1 MNSIEFNKIL
11 LRNFKLEPT
20 NDQSLAIESL
30 SDFLFNKTKVSVFL
44 LKGYAGTGKTT
55 LMKTLVDNLHFNK
68 MNFCLLAPTGRAA
81 KVLSKYTKRKASTI
95 HKKIYYSKV
104 DKSGNFK
111 STLKTNKI
119 KNTVFIIDEASM
131 ISDFSNSNDLL
142 KKKSILNDIID
153 FADFKT
159 NSKLIFI
166 GDTAQL
172 PPVNQTISPALD
184 SQFLQKTY
192 NLKINEY
199 EISDVVR
206 QTEES
211 GILFN
216 ATLIRNSI
224 INSDLEFKFK
234 KFNDIISLSDGFEIQ
249 ESIENSFND
258 IGRENSIIIVRS
270 NKRANQYNQQI
281 RKTILSHDHKVCSG
295 DLLMI
300 TKNNYFWT
308 SSDSEIP
315 FLANGDIIEI
325 LEIQRIRELYG
336 FEFAEVKIKMV
347 DYNNQP
353 PFDTII
359 ILNTLDSDLP
369 SLSFEQSNLLYHEI
383 QKDYLNIKS
392 KYKRFLKTK
401 ENPFFNALHVKF
413 SYAITCHK
421 AQGGQ
426 WPVVFIEKPFLKDG
440 PDIDYMRWLYTAVT
454 RAESKLFLI
463 GF

>member
-1 MNSIEFNKIL
+1 MNSLEFHKL
-11 LRNFKLEPT
+11 LLKKFKLKPT
-20 NDQSLAIESL
+20 RDQSFAIQSL
-30 SDFLFNKTKVSVFL
+30 SEFLFNNENANIFL

-55 LMKTLVDNLHFNK
+55 LMRTLVENLHHNK
-68 MNFCLLAPTGRAA
+68 MSFCLLAPTGRAA
-81 KVLSKYTKRKASTI
+81 KVLSKYTEKKTSTI

-111 STLKTNKI
+111 FTLKTNKI
-119 KNTVFIIDEASM
+119 KNSVFIIDEASM
-131 ISDFSNSNDLL
+131 ISDFSSSNDLFKKNSFL
-142 KKKSILNDIID
+142 KDIID
-153 FADFKT
+153 FIDFKT

-172 PPVNQTISPALD
+172 PPVNQTISPALNSD
-184 SQFLQKTY
+184 FLKNSY

-199 EISDVVR
+199 EIIDVVR

-211 GILFN
+211 GILYN
-216 ATLIRNSI
+216 ATEIRNCI
-224 INSDLEFKFK
+224 INNELNFKFK
-234 KFNDIISLSDGFEIQ
+234 KFNDIISLLDGFEIQ
-249 ESIENSFND
+249 ESIEKSFNEM
-258 IGRENSIIIVRS
+258 GRDNSIIIVRS

-281 RKTILSHDHKVCSG
+281 RKTILSHDHKVCTG

-308 SSDSEIP
+308 SSGSEIP
-315 FLANGDIIEI
+315 FLANGDIVEI
-325 LEIQRIRELYG
+325 LKIHRIRELYG

-347 DYNNQP
+347 DYINQP

-359 ILNTLDSDLP
+359 ILNTLNSDLP
-369 SLSFEQSNLLYHEI
+369 SLSYDQSSLLYQEV

-426 WPVVFIEKPFLKDG
+426 WPVVFIEKPYLKDG
-440 PDIDYMRWLYTAVT
+440 PNIEYMRWLYTAIT
-454 RAESKLFLI
+454 RAETKLFLI

>member
-1 MNSIEFNKIL
+1 MNSLEFNKL
-11 LRNFKLEPT
+11 LLKKFKLKPT
-20 NDQSLAIESL
+20 NDQSFAIQGL
-30 SDFLFNKTKVSVFL
+30 SEFLFNKINVNIFL

-55 LMKTLVDNLHFNK
+55 LMKTLVENLHHNN
-68 MNFCLLAPTGRAA
+68 MTFCLLAPTGRAA
-81 KVLSKYTKRKASTI
+81 KVLSKYTERKSSTI

-119 KNTVFIIDEASM
+119 KNSVFIIDEASM
-131 ISDFSNSNDLL
+131 ISDFSNSNDLFKKNSFL
-142 KKKSILNDIID
+142 KDIID
-153 FADFKT
+153 FIDFKT

-184 SQFLQKTY
+184 SDFLKKTY
-192 NLKINEY
+192 NLKISEY

-206 QTEES
+206 QTEKS
-211 GILFN
+211 GILYN
-216 ATLIRNSI
+216 ATEIRNCI
-224 INSDLEFKFK
+224 LNNEINFKFK
-234 KFNDIISLSDGFEIQ
+234 KFNDIISLLDGFEIQ
-249 ESIENSFND
+249 ESIENSFNK
-258 IGRENSIIIVRS
+258 IGRDNSIIIVRS

-281 RKTILSHDHKVCSG
+281 RKSILSHDHKVCVG

-315 FLANGDIIEI
+315 FLANGDIVEV
-325 LEIQRIRELYG
+325 LEIHRIRELYG

-347 DYNNQP
+347 DYLNHS

-369 SLSFEQSNLLYHEI
+369 SLSYDQSNLLYQEV

-426 WPVVFIEKPFLKDG
+426 WPIVFIEKPYLKDG
-440 PDIDYMRWLYTAVT
+440 PNTDYMKWLYTAVT
-454 RAESKLFLI
+454 RAETKLYLI

>member
-1 MNSIEFNKIL
+1 MNSLEFHKL
-11 LRNFKLEPT
+11 LLKKFKLKPT
-20 NDQSLAIESL
+20 RDQSFAIQSL
-30 SDFLFNKTKVSVFL
+30 SEFLFNNENANIFL

-55 LMKTLVDNLHFNK
+55 LMRTLVENLHHNK
-68 MNFCLLAPTGRAA
+68 MSFCLLAPTGRAA
-81 KVLSKYTKRKASTI
+81 KVLSKYTEKKTSTI

-111 STLKTNKI
+111 FNLKTNKI
-119 KNTVFIIDEASM
+119 KNSVFIIDEASM
-131 ISDFSNSNDLL
+131 ISDFSSSNDLFKKNSFL
-142 KKKSILNDIID
+142 KDIID
-153 FADFKT
+153 FIDFKT

-172 PPVNQTISPALD
+172 PPVNQTISPALNSD
-184 SQFLQKTY
+184 FLKNSY

-199 EISDVVR
+199 EIIDVVR

-211 GILFN
+211 GILYN
-216 ATLIRNSI
+216 ATEIRNCI
-224 INSDLEFKFK
+224 INNELNFKFK
-234 KFNDIISLSDGFEIQ
+234 KFNDIISLLDGFEIQ
-249 ESIENSFND
+249 ESIEKSFNEM
-258 IGRENSIIIVRS
+258 GRDNSIIIVRS

-281 RKTILSHDHKVCSG
+281 RKTILSHDHKVCTG

-308 SSDSEIP
+308 SSGSEIP
-315 FLANGDIIEI
+315 FLANGDIVEI
-325 LEIQRIRELYG
+325 LEIHRIRELYG
-336 FEFAEVKIKMV
+336 FEFAEVRIKMV
-347 DYNNQP
+347 DYINQP

-359 ILNTLDSDLP
+359 ILNTLNSDSP
-369 SLSFEQSNLLYHEI
+369 SLSYDQSNLLYQEV

-426 WPVVFIEKPFLKDG
+426 WPVVFIEKPYLKDG
-440 PDIDYMRWLYTAVT
+440 PNIEYMRWLYTAIT
-454 RAESKLFLI
+454 RAETKLFLI

>member
-1 MNSIEFNKIL
+1 MNSLEFHKL
-11 LRNFKLEPT
+11 LLKKFKLKPT
-20 NDQSLAIESL
+20 RDQSFAIQSL
-30 SDFLFNKTKVSVFL
+30 SEFLFNNENANIFL

-55 LMKTLVDNLHFNK
+55 LMRTLVENLHHNK
-68 MNFCLLAPTGRAA
+68 MSFCLLAPTGRAA
-81 KVLSKYTKRKASTI
+81 KVLSKYTEKKTSTI

-111 STLKTNKI
+111 FNLKTNKI
-119 KNTVFIIDEASM
+119 KNSVFIIDEASM
-131 ISDFSNSNDLL
+131 ISDFSNSNDLF

-172 PPVNQTISPALD
+172 PPVNQTISPALNSD
-184 SQFLQKTY
+184 FLKNSY

-199 EISDVVR
+199 EIIDVVR

-211 GILFN
+211 GILYN
-216 ATLIRNSI
+216 ATEIRNCI
-224 INSDLEFKFK
+224 INNELNFKFK
-234 KFNDIISLSDGFEIQ
+234 KFNDIISLLDGFEIQ
-249 ESIENSFND
+249 ESIEKSFNEM
-258 IGRENSIIIVRS
+258 GRDNSIIIVRS

-281 RKTILSHDHKVCSG
+281 RKTILSHDHKVCTG

-308 SSDSEIP
+308 SSGSEIP
-315 FLANGDIIEI
+315 FLANGDIVEI
-325 LEIQRIRELYG
+325 LEIHRIRELYG
-336 FEFAEVKIKMV
+336 FEFAEVRIKMV
-347 DYNNQP
+347 DYINQP

-359 ILNTLDSDLP
+359 ILNTLNSDSP
-369 SLSFEQSNLLYHEI
+369 SLSYDQSNLLYQEV

-426 WPVVFIEKPFLKDG
+426 WPVVFIEKPYLKDG
-440 PDIDYMRWLYTAVT
+440 PNIEYMRWLYTAIT
-454 RAESKLFLI
+454 RAETKLFLI

>member
-1 MNSIEFNKIL
+1 MDFKDFSQLLINKFSFSPTDDQIAAIDQLSKFLIL
-11 LRNFKLEPT
+11 N
-20 NDQSLAIESL
+20 NDIG
-30 SDFLFNKTKVSVFL
+30 LFI

-55 LMKTLVDNLHFNK
+55 LMKTLVENLHHNN
-68 MNFCLLAPTGRAA
+68 MTFCLLAPTGRAA
-81 KVLSKYTKRKASTI
+81 KVLSKYTERKSSTI

-119 KNTVFIIDEASM
+119 KNSVFIIDEASM
-131 ISDFSNSNDLL
+131 ISDFSNSNDLFKKNSFL
-142 KKKSILNDIID
+142 KDIID
-153 FADFKT
+153 FIDFKT

-184 SQFLQKTY
+184 SDFLKKTY
-192 NLKINEY
+192 NLKISEY

-206 QTEES
+206 QTEKS
-211 GILFN
+211 GILYN
-216 ATLIRNSI
+216 ATEIRNCI
-224 INSDLEFKFK
+224 LNNEINFKFK
-234 KFNDIISLSDGFEIQ
+234 KFNDIISLLDGFEIQ
-249 ESIENSFND
+249 ESIENSFNK
-258 IGRENSIIIVRS
+258 IGRDNSIIIVRS

-281 RKTILSHDHKVCSG
+281 RKSILSHDHKVCIG

-315 FLANGDIIEI
+315 FLANGDIVEV
-325 LEIQRIRELYG
+325 LEIHRIRELYG

-347 DYNNQP
+347 DYLNHS

-369 SLSFEQSNLLYHEI
+369 SLSYDQSNLLYQEV

-426 WPVVFIEKPFLKDG
+426 WPIVFIEKPYLKDG
-440 PDIDYMRWLYTAVT
+440 PNTDYMKWLYTAVT
-454 RAESKLFLI
+454 RAETKLYLI

>member
-1 MNSIEFNKIL
+1 MNSLEFNKL
-11 LRNFKLEPT
+11 LLKNFKLEPT
-20 NDQSLAIESL
+20 KDQSLAIQSVSE
-30 SDFLFNKTKVSVFL
+30 FLFNKNKVSIFL

-55 LMKTLVDNLHFNK
+55 LMKTFVENLHHNK
-68 MNFCLLAPTGRAA
+68 MNFSLLAPTGRAA
-81 KVLSKYTKRKASTI
+81 KVLSKYTERNSSTI

-104 DKSGNFK
+104 DKSGNFI
-111 STLKTNKI
+111 STLKINKK
-119 KNTVFIIDEASM
+119 KNTVFIVDEASM
-131 ISDFSNSNDLL
+131 ISDFSNSNDLFKKNSLL
-142 KKKSILNDIID
+142 KDLID
-153 FADFKT
+153 FIDFKT

-184 SQFLQKTY
+184 SEFLQNTY
-192 NLKINEY
+192 NIKINEY
-199 EISDVVR
+199 EITEVVR
-206 QTEES
+206 QSEES

-216 ATLIRNSI
+216 ATAIRNSI
-224 INSDLEFKFK
+224 ISDDLDFQFK
-234 KFNDIISLSDGFEIQ
+234 KFADIISLSDGFEIQ
-249 ESIENSFND
+249 ESIEKSFSE
-258 IGRENSIIIVRS
+258 IGRDNSIIIVRS

-300 TKNNYFWT
+300 TKNNYFWS
-308 SSDSEIP
+308 SSDAEIP

-325 LEIQRIRELYG
+325 LEIHRIRELYG
-336 FEFAEVKIKMV
+336 FEFAEVKIKMI
-347 DYNNQP
+347 DYTNQP

-359 ILNTLDSDLP
+359 ILNTLDSELP
-369 SLSFEQSNLLYHEI
+369 SLSYDQSNLMYHEV
-383 QKDYLNIKS
+383 QKDYSNIKS

-426 WPVVFIEKPFLKDG
+426 WPVVFIEKPYLKDG
-440 PDIDYMRWLYTAVT
+440 PDLDYMRWLYTAIT
-454 RAESKLFLI
+454 RAESKLYLI

>member
-1 MNSIEFNKIL
+1 MNSLEFHKL
-11 LRNFKLEPT
+11 LLKKFKLKPT
-20 NDQSLAIESL
+20 RDQSFAIQSL
-30 SDFLFNKTKVSVFL
+30 SEFLFNNENANIFL

-55 LMKTLVDNLHFNK
+55 LMRTLVENLHHNK
-68 MNFCLLAPTGRAA
+68 MSFCLLAPTGRAA
-81 KVLSKYTKRKASTI
+81 KVLSKYTEKKTSTI

-111 STLKTNKI
+111 FTLKTNKI
-119 KNTVFIIDEASM
+119 KNSVFIIDEASM
-131 ISDFSNSNDLL
+131 ISDFSSSNDLFKKNSFL
-142 KKKSILNDIID
+142 KDIID
-153 FADFKT
+153 FIDFKT

-172 PPVNQTISPALD
+172 PPVNQNISPALNSD
-184 SQFLQKTY
+184 FLKNSY

-199 EISDVVR
+199 EIIDVVR

-211 GILFN
+211 GILYN
-216 ATLIRNSI
+216 ATEIRNCI
-224 INSDLEFKFK
+224 INNELNFKFK
-234 KFNDIISLSDGFEIQ
+234 KFNDIISLLDGFEIQ
-249 ESIENSFND
+249 ESIEKSFNEM
-258 IGRENSIIIVRS
+258 GRDNSIIIVRS

-281 RKTILSHDHKVCSG
+281 RKTILSHDHKVCTG

-308 SSDSEIP
+308 SSGSEIP
-315 FLANGDIIEI
+315 FLANGDIVEI
-325 LEIQRIRELYG
+325 LKIHKIRELYG
-336 FEFAEVKIKMV
+336 LEFAEVRIKMV
-347 DYNNQP
+347 DYINQP

-359 ILNTLDSDLP
+359 ILNTLNSDSP
-369 SLSFEQSNLLYHEI
+369 SLSYDQSNLLYHEV

-426 WPVVFIEKPFLKDG
+426 WPVVFIEKPYLKDG
-440 PDIDYMRWLYTAVT
+440 PNIEYMRWLYTAIT
-454 RAESKLFLI
+454 RAETKLFLI

>member
-1 MNSIEFNKIL
+1 MNSSEFNKL
-11 LRNFKLEPT
+11 FLKNFKLKPT
-20 NDQSLAIESL
+20 NDQSFAIQGL
-30 SDFLFNKTKVSVFL
+30 SEFLFNKKKVNIFL

-55 LMKTLVDNLHFNK
+55 LMKTLVENLYHNK
-68 MNFCLLAPTGRAA
+68 MSFCLLAPTGRAA
-81 KVLSKYTKRKASTI
+81 KVLSKYTDRKASTI

-111 STLKTNKI
+111 STLKINKT
-119 KNTVFIIDEASM
+119 KNSVFIIDEASM

-142 KKKSILNDIID
+142 KKKSFLKDIID
-153 FADFKT
+153 FIDFKN

-184 SQFLQKTY
+184 SDFLKNFY
-192 NLKINEY
+192 NLKVNEY

-206 QTEES
+206 QAEES
-211 GILFN
+211 GILYN
-216 ATLIRNSI
+216 ATDIRNCI
-224 INSDLEFKFK
+224 INNELNFKFK
-234 KFNDIISLSDGFEIQ
+234 KFNDILTLIDGFEIQ
-249 ESIENSFND
+249 ESIENSFNK
-258 IGRENSIIIVRS
+258 IGIDNSIIIVRS

-281 RKTILSHDHKVCSG
+281 RKTILSHDHKVCAG

-315 FLANGDIIEI
+315 FLANGDIVEI
-325 LEIQRIRELYG
+325 LEIHRIRELYG

-347 DYNNQP
+347 DYVNQP

-369 SLSFEQSNLLYHEI
+369 SLSYDQSNLLYQEV

-426 WPVVFIEKPFLKDG
+426 WPVVFIEKPYLKDG
-440 PDIDYMRWLYTAVT
+440 PNIDYMRWLYTAVT
-454 RAESKLFLI
+454 RAESKLYLI